1 MKKKPSKA
9 EILKI
14 ISKILKMSPQ
24 KIEKIDDYTK
34 MENWDSLAQ
43 LDIISA
49 IDKKL
54 NGRIGKIKNIAEIKS
69 VKKIIFL
76 LKKKSLITYKRNS
89 VEHLLLIIKL
99 FFN

>member
-1 MKKKPSKA
+1 MKKKPSKVD
-9 EILKI
+9 ILKI

-34 MENWDSLAQ
+34 MESWDSLAQ

-69 VKKIIFL
+69 VKKIISL
-76 LKKKSLITYKRNS
+76 LKKKSLIA
-89 VEHLLLIIKL
+89 
-99 FFN
+99 

>member
-9 EILKI
+9 DILKI

-34 MENWDSLAQ
+34 MESWDSLAQ

-69 VKKIIFL
+69 VKKIISL
-76 LKKKSLITYKRNS
+76 LKKNSLIA
-89 VEHLLLIIKL
+89 
-99 FFN
+99 

>member
-9 EILKI
+9 DILKI
-14 ISKILKMSPQ
+14 ISKVLKMSTQ
-24 KIEKIDDYTK
+24 KIEKIDNYTK

-54 NGRIGKIKNIAEIKS
+54 NGKIGKIKNIAEIKS
-69 VKKIIFL
+69 VRKIISL
-76 LKKKSLITYKRNS
+76 LKKKSLIA
-89 VEHLLLIIKL
+89 
-99 FFN
+99 

>member
-9 EILKI
+9 DILKI

-34 MENWDSLAQ
+34 MESWDSLAQ

-69 VKKIIFL
+69 VKKIISL
-76 LKKKSLITYKRNS
+76 LKKKSLIALAI
-89 VEHLLLIIKL
+89 LLL
-99 FFN
+99 FNISHDFVRF

>member
-9 EILKI
+9 DILKI

-69 VKKIIFL
+69 VKKIISL
-76 LKKKSLITYKRNS
+76 LKKKSLIA
-89 VEHLLLIIKL
+89 
-99 FFN
+99 

>member
-9 EILKI
+9 DILKI
-14 ISKILKMSPQ
+14 ISKILKMSTQ
-24 KIEKIDDYTK
+24 KIEKIDNYTK

-54 NGRIGKIKNIAEIKS
+54 NGKIGKVKNIAEIKS
-69 VKKIIFL
+69 VKKVISA
-76 LKKKSLITYKRNS
+76 LKKKSLIN
-89 VEHLLLIIKL
+89 
-99 FFN
+99 

>member
-9 EILKI
+9 DILKI
-14 ISKILKMSPQ
+14 ISKILKISPQ

-54 NGRIGKIKNIAEIKS
+54 NGKIGKIKNIAEIKS
-69 VKKIIFL
+69 VKKIISL
-76 LKKKSLITYKRNS
+76 LKKKSLIA
-89 VEHLLLIIKL
+89 
-99 FFN
+99 

>member
-9 EILKI
+9 DILKI
-14 ISKILKMSPQ
+14 ISKILKMSPE

-34 MENWDSLAQ
+34 MESWDSLAQ

-69 VKKIIFL
+69 VKKIISL
-76 LKKKSLITYKRNS
+76 LKKKSLIT
-89 VEHLLLIIKL
+89 
-99 FFN
+99 

>member
-9 EILKI
+9 DILKI

-54 NGRIGKIKNIAEIKS
+54 NGKIGKIKNIAEIKS
-69 VKKIIFL
+69 VKKIISL
-76 LKKKSLITYKRNS
+76 LKKKSLIT
-89 VEHLLLIIKL
+89 
-99 FFN
+99 

>member
-9 EILKI
+9 DILKI
-14 ISKILKMSPQ
+14 ISKILKMGPQ

-34 MENWDSLAQ
+34 MESWDSLAQ

-69 VKKIIFL
+69 VKKIISL
-76 LKKKSLITYKRNS
+76 LKKKSLIA
-89 VEHLLLIIKL
+89 
-99 FFN
+99 

>member
-9 EILKI
+9 DILKI

-34 MENWDSLAQ
+34 MESWDSLAQ

-49 IDKKL
+49 MDKKL

-69 VKKIIFL
+69 VKKIISL
-76 LKKKSLITYKRNS
+76 LKKKSLIT
-89 VEHLLLIIKL
+89 
-99 FFN
+99 

>member
-9 EILKI
+9 DILKI
-14 ISKILKMSPQ
+14 ISKILTMSPQ

-69 VKKIIFL
+69 VKKIISL
-76 LKKKSLITYKRNS
+76 LKKKSLIT
-89 VEHLLLIIKL
+89 
-99 FFN
+99 

>member
-9 EILKI
+9 DILKI
-14 ISKILKMSPQ
+14 ISKILKMSTQ
-24 KIEKIDDYTK
+24 KIEKIDNYTK

-54 NGRIGKIKNIAEIKS
+54 NGKIGKIKNIAEIKS
-69 VKKIIFL
+69 VKKII
-76 LKKKSLITYKRNS
+76 S
-89 VEHLLLIIKL
+89 LLLL
-99 FFN
+99 NV

>member
-1 MKKKPSKA
+1 MKKKPSKVD
-9 EILKI
+9 ILKI
-14 ISKILKMSPQ
+14 ISKILKISPQ

-34 MENWDSLAQ
+34 MESWDSLAQ

-69 VKKIIFL
+69 VKKIISL
-76 LKKKSLITYKRNS
+76 LKKKSLIA
-89 VEHLLLIIKL
+89 
-99 FFN
+99 

>member
-9 EILKI
+9 DILKI

-34 MENWDSLAQ
+34 MESWDSLAQ

-54 NGRIGKIKNIAEIKS
+54 NGKIGKIKNIAEIKS
-69 VKKIIFL
+69 VKKIISL
-76 LKKKSLITYKRNS
+76 LKKKSLIT
-89 VEHLLLIIKL
+89 
-99 FFN
+99 

>member
-9 EILKI
+9 DILKI
-14 ISKILKMSPQ
+14 ISKIIKMSPQ

-49 IDKKL
+49 IDNKL

-69 VKKIIFL
+69 VKKIISL
-76 LKKKSLITYKRNS
+76 LKKKSLIA
-89 VEHLLLIIKL
+89 
-99 FFN
+99 

>member
-1 MKKKPSKA
+1 MKKKPSKVD
-9 EILKI
+9 ILKI

-34 MENWDSLAQ
+34 MESWDSLAQ

-54 NGRIGKIKNIAEIKS
+54 NGKIGKIKNIAEIKS
-69 VKKIIFL
+69 VKKIISL
-76 LKKKSLITYKRNS
+76 LKKKSLIT
-89 VEHLLLIIKL
+89 
-99 FFN
+99 

>member
-9 EILKI
+9 DILKI

-34 MENWDSLAQ
+34 MESWDSLAQ

-49 IDKKL
+49 MDKKL

-69 VKKIIFL
+69 VKKIISL
-76 LKKKSLITYKRNS
+76 LKKKSLIA
-89 VEHLLLIIKL
+89 
-99 FFN
+99 

>member
-1 MKKKPSKA
+1 MKKKPSKVD
-9 EILKI
+9 ILKI
-14 ISKILKMSPQ
+14 ISKILKMSPK

-34 MENWDSLAQ
+34 MESWDSLAQ

-69 VKKIIFL
+69 VKKIISL
-76 LKKKSLITYKRNS
+76 LKKKSLIA
-89 VEHLLLIIKL
+89 
-99 FFN
+99 

>member
-9 EILKI
+9 DILKI

-54 NGRIGKIKNIAEIKS
+54 NGRIAMIGFIALILTEF
-69 VKKIIFL
+69 FL
-76 LKKKSLITYKRNS
+76 K
-89 VEHLLLIIKL
+89 HGLLLW
-99 FFN
+99 

>member
-1 MKKKPSKA
+1 MKKPSK
-9 EILKI
+9 EDILKV
-14 ISKILKMSPQ
+14 ISNTKISPQ

-54 NGRIGKIKNIAEIKS
+54 NGKIGKIKNIAEIKS
-69 VKKIIFL
+69 VKKIISL
-76 LKKKSLITYKRNS
+76 LKKKSLIA
-89 VEHLLLIIKL
+89 
-99 FFN
+99 

>member
-9 EILKI
+9 DILKI

-34 MENWDSLAQ
+34 MESWDSLAQ

-54 NGRIGKIKNIAEIKS
+54 NGRIGQIKNIAEIKS
-69 VKKIIFL
+69 VKKIISL
-76 LKKKSLITYKRNS
+76 LKKKSLIA
-89 VEHLLLIIKL
+89 
-99 FFN
+99 

>member
-1 MKKKPSKA
+1 MKNKTSKA
-9 EILKI
+9 DILKI

-34 MENWDSLAQ
+34 MESWDSLAQ

-69 VKKIIFL
+69 VKKIISL
-76 LKKKSLITYKRNS
+76 LKKKLTLSSNLWRSFIS
-89 VEHLLLIIKL
+89 ML
-99 FFN
+99 

>member
-9 EILKI
+9 DILKI

-34 MENWDSLAQ
+34 MESWDSLAQ

-69 VKKIIFL
+69 VKKISKIVFH
-76 LKKKSLITYKRNS
+76 R
-89 VEHLLLIIKL
+89 
-99 FFN
+99 

>member
-9 EILKI
+9 DILKI
-14 ISKILKMSPQ
+14 ISKILKMSPE

-69 VKKIIFL
+69 VKKIISL
-76 LKKKSLITYKRNS
+76 LKKKSLIT
-89 VEHLLLIIKL
+89 
-99 FFN
+99 

>member
-9 EILKI
+9 DILKI
-14 ISKILKMSPQ
+14 ISKILKMSPE

-34 MENWDSLAQ
+34 MESWDSLAQ

-54 NGRIGKIKNIAEIKS
+54 DGRIGKIKNIAEIKS
-69 VKKIIFL
+69 VKKIISL
-76 LKKKSLITYKRNS
+76 LKKKSLIA
-89 VEHLLLIIKL
+89 
-99 FFN
+99 

>member
-1 MKKKPSKA
+1 MKKKPSK
-9 EILKI
+9 EDILKI
-14 ISKILKMSPQ
+14 ISKILKISPQ

-54 NGRIGKIKNIAEIKS
+54 NGKIGKIKNIAELKS
-69 VKKIIFL
+69 VKKIISL
-76 LKKKSLITYKRNS
+76 LKKKSLIA
-89 VEHLLLIIKL
+89 
-99 FFN
+99 

>member
-9 EILKI
+9 DILKI

-34 MENWDSLAQ
+34 MESWDSLAQ

-69 VKKIIFL
+69 VKKIMSL
-76 LKKKSLITYKRNS
+76 LKKKSLIA
-89 VEHLLLIIKL
+89 
-99 FFN
+99 

>member
-1 MKKKPSKA
+1 MKKKPSKVD
-9 EILKI
+9 ILKI
-14 ISKILKMSPQ
+14 ISKILKISPQ

-34 MENWDSLAQ
+34 MESWDSLAQ

-69 VKKIIFL
+69 VKKIISL
-76 LKKKSLITYKRNS
+76 LKKKSLIT
-89 VEHLLLIIKL
+89 
-99 FFN
+99 

>member
-1 MKKKPSKA
+1 MKKKPSKVD
-9 EILKI
+9 ILKI

-34 MENWDSLAQ
+34 MESWDSLAQ

-49 IDKKL
+49 MDKKL

-69 VKKIIFL
+69 VKKIISL
-76 LKKKSLITYKRNS
+76 LKKKSLIT
-89 VEHLLLIIKL
+89 
-99 FFN
+99 

>member
-9 EILKI
+9 DILKI

-34 MENWDSLAQ
+34 MESWDSLAQ

-69 VKKIIFL
+69 VKKIISL
-76 LKKKSLITYKRNS
+76 LKKKSLIN
-89 VEHLLLIIKL
+89 
-99 FFN
+99 

>member
-9 EILKI
+9 DILKI

-34 MENWDSLAQ
+34 MESWDSLAQ

-69 VKKIIFL
+69 VKKIISL
-76 LKKKSLITYKRNS
+76 LKKKSLITK
-89 VEHLLLIIKL
+89 
-99 FFN
+99 

>member
-1 MKKKPSKA
+1 MKKKPSKVD
-9 EILKI
+9 ILKI

-34 MENWDSLAQ
+34 MESWDSLAQ

-69 VKKIIFL
+69 VKKIISL
-76 LKKKSLITYKRNS
+76 LKKKSLIT
-89 VEHLLLIIKL
+89 
-99 FFN
+99 